1 MVDYEFQWNKQAW
14 PFLKYSNLVNLLII
28 AMKVASSS

>member
-1 MVDYEFQWNKQAW
+1 MADYELQWAKQAW

-28 AMKVASSS
+28 AFKVFSSR